1 MLGNSGPRILIS
13 HEKFL
18 CELCLHYQGTTT
30 SLESTRCVK
39 CITIIF
45 EQRLCRNT
53 PQYYTANMDGNGST
67 AQNSSDE
74 KCYPDSFN
82 LDANAKVGQTL
93 AYVAILVLSLVGNSL
108 IAAVFY
114 REKNLRT
121 TVDFFILNMACS
133 DILFALTVVPR
144 RITEILS
151 SPYEWH
157 LDGFIGEA
165 LCRVTYIIQDVS
177 IAVSIESLVLIAVE
191 RFRSILFPLRPNFIT
206 PSVRSISIFLT
217 WIVAFG
223 FHAPYIYT
231 WRLSVQGNK
240 TLCIYSWAPLDNMDI
255 IMKNYFLV
263 LSFFLFILPMVTLT
277 ILYSIIIVRLRERKV
292 KVSSRDQK
300 NSWNKRSRNVFRTVV
315 AVVVVFAL
323 SWLPFNIFV
332 YLILFYWGP
341 QPSCI
346 VRTVYMPYIVLLAH
360 ANNAV
365 NPYVIFIL
373 SSNYRSGLKA
383 LVCPLKIRPCQIEA
397 NGASVIDARK
407 VWHKSSRR
415 LQRTTP
421 MATSDNIEV
430 LNDCL
435 DTRL

>member
-1 MLGNSGPRILIS
+1 
-13 HEKFL
+13 
-18 CELCLHYQGTTT
+18 
-30 SLESTRCVK
+30 
-39 CITIIF
+39 
-45 EQRLCRNT
+45 
-53 PQYYTANMDGNGST
+53 MDGNGS
-67 AQNSSDE
+67 ASQNSSDE

-93 AYVAILVLSLVGNSL
+93 AYVAILVLSLAGNSL

-114 REKNLRT
+114 KEKNLRT
-121 TVDFFILNMACS
+121 TVDYFILNMACS
-133 DILFALTVVPR
+133 DILFALTVAPL

-157 LDGFIGEA
+157 VDGFIGEA
-165 LCRVTYIIQDVS
+165 LCRVTYIVQDVS
-177 IAVSIESLVLIAVE
+177 IAVSIESLVLITVE

-206 PSVRSISIFLT
+206 PSARSISIFLT

-223 FHAPYIYT
+223 FHTPYIYT

-240 TLCIYSWAPLDNMDI
+240 TLCIYSWAPLYNKDI
-255 IMKNYFLV
+255 IMRNYFLV
-263 LSFFLFILPMVTLT
+263 LSVFLFILPMITLT

-292 KVSSRDQK
+292 KVINSSRNQK
-300 NSWNKRSRNVFRTVV
+300 NSWNKRNRNVFRTVI

-332 YLILFYWGP
+332 YLILFYWDP
-341 QPSCI
+341 HPSCI
-346 VRTVYMPYIVLLAH
+346 GRTVYMPYIVLLAH

-365 NPYVIFIL
+365 NPYVIFIF
-373 SSNYRSGLKA
+373 SSNYRHGLKA
-383 LVCPLKIRPCQIEA
+383 LVCPLKIRPCQMEGHA
-397 NGASVIDARK
+397 GASVIDSNK
-407 VWHKSSRR
+407 VGHKSSRR

-421 MATSDNIEV
+421 TSDKIEV
-430 LNDCL
+430 FDDCF